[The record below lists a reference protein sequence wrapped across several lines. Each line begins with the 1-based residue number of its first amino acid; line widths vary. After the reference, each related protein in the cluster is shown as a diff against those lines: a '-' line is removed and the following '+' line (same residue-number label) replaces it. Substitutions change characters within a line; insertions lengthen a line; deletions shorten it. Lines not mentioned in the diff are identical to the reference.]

1 MMVRAVVP
9 PTVPVGT
16 ARVRICLHAGNTFA
30 DLERLVELLGEWC
43 ESQAAEMLQDN
54 TLEPVTRAKL

>member
-16 ARVRICLHAGNTFA
+16 ARVRICLHAGNTA
-30 DLERLVELLGEWC
+30 AEVEKLVGLLGKWC
-43 ESQAAEMLQDN
+43 ESQEDQLPHDRVQEADA
-54 TLEPVTRAKL
+54 RAKL

>member
-30 DLERLVELLGEWC
+30 DLERLVELLGEWG